1 MSFFDEADED
11 PRTET
16 HRPSRS
22 PRRPPSRGRRPP
34 GGGRRTP
41 GGGDQQA
48 VQVRRAVAL
57 GALLIIVLLIALGI
71 HSCDVSSTN
80 SALQNYTTQ
89 VSSLNA
95 RSAQTG
101 SQLFTDLSRAASA
114 NSPTSVQNQINEE
127 LHTAQTVLSDA
138 QNVSVPDQ
146 VKSGNSK
153 FVQALQMRVDGISNI
168 ANDIQ
173 PALGSSATQSEINQI
188 AAQTARF
195 YASDVLYKQYAAPEI
210 AGAVNAAGVRFS
222 PLNGQQFVPDVQ
234 WVLPSYIAQTLHVG
248 GSSSSS
254 STKPA
259 PGVHGHKLNSVSVNG
274 TVLTPGGTA
283 TLPASPPAT
292 FTLNFTNTGQNQEHN
307 IVCKVTVNGTGV
319 TGQAV
324 VPHDSPGQTS
334 TCNVK
339 LSASPPTGTQSV
351 LAQIERV
358 PGEGSVVRNQQS
370 FTITFQ

>member
-1 MSFFDEADED
+1 M
-11 PRTET
+11 
-16 HRPSRS
+16 
-22 PRRPPSRGRRPP
+22 
-34 GGGRRTP
+34 
-41 GGGDQQA
+41 
-48 VQVRRAVAL
+48 RRAGAV
-57 GALLIIVLLIALGI
+57 GALLVIVLLIALGI

-95 RSAQTG
+95 RSTQTG

-114 NSPTSVQNQINEE
+114 GSPTAVQNQINEE
-127 LHTAQTVLSDA
+127 LHAAQA
-138 QNVSVPDQ
+138 QLNEARNMSVPDQ

-153 FVQALQMRVDGISNI
+153 FVLALQMRADGISNI
-168 ANDIQ
+168 ANNIQ
-173 PALGSSATQSEINQI
+173 PALGTSATQDEINKI
-188 AAQTARF
+188 AEQTARF

-222 PLNGQQFVPDVQ
+222 PLNGGQFLPDVQ
-234 WVLPSYIAQTLHVG
+234 WLTPSFIATTLHVPG
-248 GSSSSS
+248 ASS

-259 PGVHGHKLNSVSVNG
+259 PGVHGHKLNSVSVSG
-274 TVLTPGGTA
+274 TTLTPGGTA
-283 TLPASPPAT
+283 TLPASPPPT
-292 FTLNFTNTGQNQEHN
+292 FTLNFTNTGQNQETN

-319 TGQAV
+319 TGQAI

-339 LSASPPTGTQSV
+339 LSAAPPTGTQTV
-351 LAQIERV
+351 VAQIERV
-358 PGEGSVVRNQQS
+358 PGEKSVLRNSQS